1 LALTFF
7 VFEKKRHSLKE
18 LVNFSQFLSKKTQKM
33 KTLALLVLKQL
44 VLDLSFSSFCHQ
56 ALTQGISNFTSEL
69 KF

>member
-44 VLDLSFSSFCHQ
+44 VLDLSFSSLLFLSC
-56 ALTQGISNFTSEL
+56 LLSPSPVSVTML
-69 KF
+69 